1 MGLWYFVSVF
11 LGIHYSNLA
20 IPFHQTK
27 MSIYISHDD
36 KGDAWQTMVSSHFM
50 QREKAVCIGRVNST
64 HFLKEKQ
71 KKSTF
76 PKADA
81 SEMKSILQI
90 HTSDVSQNEL
100 QAAKSTLKRQKCK
113 CKCGRMRVKWN
124 LRR

>member
-1 MGLWYFVSVF
+1 MANNGQ
-11 LGIHYSNLA
+11 LA
-20 IPFHQTK
+20 LYAK
-27 MSIYISHDD
+27 R
-36 KGDAWQTMVSSHFM
+36 KSSLHRQSYLYTF
-50 QREKAVCIGRVNST
+50 S
-64 HFLKEKQ
+64 KQ
-71 KKSTF
+71 KTKKLTF

-100 QAAKSTLKRQKCK
+100 QAAKSTLERQKCK